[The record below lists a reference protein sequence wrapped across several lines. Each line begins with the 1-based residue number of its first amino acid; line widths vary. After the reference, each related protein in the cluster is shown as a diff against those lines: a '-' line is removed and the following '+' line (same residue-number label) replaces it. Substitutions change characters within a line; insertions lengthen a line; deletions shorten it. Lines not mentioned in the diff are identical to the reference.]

1 MREADMSV
9 QPEILRKLRMT
20 IRGMTIQGR
29 SLMKRHSAVALLVLL
44 MGLAVA
50 SLPADAKDKTGD
62 SGRLLTGKVVDK
74 QDAPLASSV
83 VYLANTRTR
92 AVKTFI
98 VGQDGVYRF
107 PALSPNVDYEV
118 YAQFKDRKSDTKTV
132 SQFDTRPTVNINLKI
147 DTK

>member
-1 MREADMSV
+1 MF
-9 QPEILRKLRMT
+9 
-20 IRGMTIQGR
+20 RGR
-29 SLMKRHSAVALLVLL
+29 DFMKRHAAVALVVLL

-50 SLPADAKDKTGD
+50 SLPADAKDKSGD
-62 SGRLLTGKVVDK
+62 AGRLLTGRVVDK
-74 QDAPLASSV
+74 QDAPLPSSV

-98 VGQDGVYRF
+98 VGQDGEYRF

-118 YAQFKDRKSDTKTV
+118 YAQYKDRKSDTKTV

>member
-1 MREADMSV
+1 
-9 QPEILRKLRMT
+9 
-20 IRGMTIQGR
+20 
-29 SLMKRHSAVALLVLL
+29 MKRHGVVALTVLA
-44 MGLAVA
+44 MVLAVA
-50 SLPADAKDKTGD
+50 SVAAFAKDKSGD
-62 SGRLLTGKVVDK
+62 AGRLLTGRVVDK
-74 QDAPLASSV
+74 QDAPLGSSV

-98 VGQDGVYRF
+98 VGADGMYRF